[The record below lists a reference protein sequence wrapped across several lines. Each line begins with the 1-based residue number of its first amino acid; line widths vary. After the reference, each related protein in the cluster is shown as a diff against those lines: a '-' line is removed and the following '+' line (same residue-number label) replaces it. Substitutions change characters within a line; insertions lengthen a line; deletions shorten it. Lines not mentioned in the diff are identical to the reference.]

1 MQKQAWQ
8 DERFQQVYTYTAQ
21 KVISRVPLPPLWGTL
36 SPGLRPQARF
46 GAQPPKAAL
55 SAEMRGYAP
64 HINNNLTF
72 PVFSTIWQGLVKLHN
87 ILCRRQFPEK
97 NR

>member
-21 KVISRVPLPPLWGTL
+21 KVISRVPLPPLRGTL
-36 SPGLRPQARF
+36 SPELRPQARF
-46 GAQPPKAAL
+46 GAQAAL

-64 HINNNLTF
+64 HINNNMPF

-87 ILCRRQFPEK
+87 ILYRRQFPEK